1 MALTSHESTMA
12 KLDTEIIGTRLRDML
27 EREKHDL
34 RLMRRRMS
42 QLSRLM
48 GDFSLE
54 KKSSWPGLIE
64 RVLGVIVDGSGLFD
78 DAAAYMASNNR
89 IMIAEDIPIA
99 MHYFGIDRET
109 NVVFER
115 GEIRAM
121 HYQTPSGLDFW
132 ALHYGTSSEWDLYAM
147 EDQDPAQIF
156 SYLSRSLWKGRR
168 AIRLDLRKANTYG
181 PGEVLLTTLELD
193 DFRYIGALSQCVEE
207 WRSFREAGI
216 RRSVL
221 LQGKPG
227 SGKSTLCL
235 HAASELTQRCALL
248 AAAVYEEFQGAEW
261 KNLLKLLNPEML
273 ILDDVDRVGSAIL
286 GAKLSSFEERRGVDD
301 LPFVLFTSN
310 DITQIPDAFRR
321 PGRID
326 QILLVEEPSSAIR
339 RHMVERFAVRIGV
352 DVPEEHMPRLEKMV
366 STHSGAHVIEALK
379 RARVLGWDHLSRRED
394 ITFKLDG
401 DTKEEE

>member
-1 MALTSHESTMA
+1 MA

-42 QLSRLM
+42 QLSRLL

-54 KKSSWPGLIE
+54 KKSSWPGLAE
-64 RVLGVIVDGSGLFD
+64 RLLGVIVDGSGLFD
-78 DAAAYMASNNR
+78 DAAAYMAANKR
-89 IMIAEDIPIA
+89 VLIAEDIPIA

-115 GEIRAM
+115 GDIRAM
-121 HYQTPSGLDFW
+121 HFQTREGIDFW
-132 ALHYGTSSEWDLYAM
+132 ALHYGNSSEWDLYAP
-147 EDQDPAQIF
+147 EEQEPAPVF
-156 SYLSRSLWKGRR
+156 SHLSQTLWKGRR

-181 PGEVLLTTLELD
+181 PGEVVLTTLELNN
-193 DFRYIGALSQCVEE
+193 FRYIGALAQCVEE
-207 WRSFREAGI
+207 WSRFRKEGI

-248 AAAVYEEFQGAEW
+248 AATVYEEFHGAEW
-261 KNLLKLLNPEML
+261 KNLLKLLSPEML

-339 RHMVERFAVRIGV
+339 RHMVERFAVRVGV
-352 DVPEEHMPRLEKMV
+352 EVPEEHMDRLERMV
-366 STHSGAHVIEALK
+366 STHSGAHVLEALK
-379 RARVLGWDHLSRRED
+379 RARVLGWDHLMRPED
-394 ITFKLDG
+394 ITFKLEK
-401 DTKEEE
+401 TSEEE